1 MTKVFSPSCQLKPV
15 LFRVRPHAM
24 GYLYSRS
31 LKWRTS
37 LTMNDLYDCTFAN
50 ISVSTGDYVGRS
62 ELQFSSILIHIFLTF
77 LVEKNRQVR

>member
-1 MTKVFSPSCQLKPV
+1 MILVSSLYDKPSKSKPKLKPL

-50 ISVSTGDYVGRS
+50 ISVSTDYGGSGRV
-62 ELQFSSILIHIFLTF
+62 LFIVVFS
-77 LVEKNRQVR
+77 